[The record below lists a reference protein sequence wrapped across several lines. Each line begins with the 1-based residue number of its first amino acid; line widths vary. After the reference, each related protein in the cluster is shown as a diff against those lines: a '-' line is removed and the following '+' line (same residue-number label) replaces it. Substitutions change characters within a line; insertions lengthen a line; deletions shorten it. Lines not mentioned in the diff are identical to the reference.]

1 MSESAQFPQINVV
14 LASNGSSSSSAHLE
28 QSIHPASPSFDGV
41 RSVASSKREIGSPFI
56 T

>member
-1 MSESAQFPQINVV
+1 LAQTAQTI
-14 LASNGSSSSSAHLE
+14 
-28 QSIHPASPSFDGV
+28 IPASPSFDGV